1 MTKMKESVERPSIEI
16 GERLR
21 KLREEHKL
29 TQSELA
35 KYLGVGRSTVTRWEG
50 GTAYPKNQL
59 ERLSKLYG
67 VTMDYIYTGKQ
78 EKPVKGN
85 RIPVLGRVAAGIP
98 IEAIQEI
105 EDWEE
110 IPESWGDPREYFAL
124 RIKGHSMEPHLLP
137 GDTIIVH
144 KQEDIDSG
152 KVAVVLI
159 NGNEGTVKQVKK
171 IPEGIILVGYNAAV
185 YEPHF
190 YSNEE
195 ILSLPVR
202 IAGVVV
208 ESRHKW

>member
-1 MTKMKESVERPSIEI
+1 
-16 GERLR
+16 
-21 KLREEHKL
+21 
-29 TQSELA
+29 
-35 KYLGVGRSTVTRWEG
+35 
-50 GTAYPKNQL
+50 
-59 ERLSKLYG
+59 
-67 VTMDYIYTGKQ
+67 
-78 EKPVKGN
+78 
-85 RIPVLGRVAAGIP
+85 
-98 IEAIQEI
+98 
-105 EDWEE
+105 
-110 IPESWGDPREYFAL
+110 
-124 RIKGHSMEPHLLP
+124 MEPHLLP